1 MPSDHG
7 DGDVKLGAGKGAHD
21 LPSSAA
27 VGSPALLLC
36 DACQC
41 LGSLAMTWLLGFW
54 VVVSSGSHKKI
65 VGCFRSLGC
74 FLDWF
79 FPQGP
84 VYEFPIWS
92 ARIVKR
98 RRVKGIRKGWKR
110 RLHERCRALHT
121 LSPCVRFGQPSKDE
135 KGAGKQNQS
144 KGGAKGKK
152 SAEDISKE
160 SDWTL
165 VGRKGKPQP
174 PLSFS
179 NDKSE
184 FRLRESDWQGYTIV
198 PRVQKL
204 GAILDSDKKSDPLVI
219 LVFTSQELVNL
230 LQMIQGEKGIRI
242 TVLCPCKKGDTITV
256 DGFPNIHFE
265 EKRYPVQDNAGQVLT
280 KIMACWTNGVA
291 FNQHMRIVVPQD
303 RRPTFKPESRNE
315 RTTVFRLR
323 ADFRYCQEKHWA
335 SAKDRPGAVARKWVA
350 GVSPNAVMG
359 VLDSWG
365 WELEPG
371 LGKGSI
377 IKGLIRI
384 KKGQACDD
392 LLNASGRFSNGIRF
406 FLEPLKWEET
416 TLKKQPFISW
426 VEQTPQES
434 RILFMLAEFLKC
446 LL

>member
-1 MPSDHG
+1 MAKVKKEKGTELRVTVMRPLKETKNQREVPSKETQVGPSGKMELRLWPKRSVLGWSVGWRFGFGSLSLVSPVRSSVVGVAPWSAFKPGSLSLVPSDHG
-7 DGDVKLGAGKGAHD
+7 DGDVKLGAGKGAYD

-92 ARIVKR
+92 ARIVKQR
-98 RRVKGIRKGWKR
+98 WVKGIRKGWKR

-152 SAEDISKE
+152 SAEVISKE

-174 PLSFS
+174 PSSFS
-179 NDKSE
+179 NGKSE

-265 EKRYPVQDNAGQVLT
+265 EKRYPVQDNAGKVLT

-291 FNQHMRIVVPQD
+291 FNQHI
-303 RRPTFKPESRNE
+303 EN
-315 RTTVFRLR
+315 
-323 ADFRYCQEKHWA
+323 C
-335 SAKDRPGAVARKWVA
+335 GAT
-350 GVSPNAVMG
+350 G
-359 VLDSWG
+359 
-365 WELEPG
+365 
-371 LGKGSI
+371 
-377 IKGLIRI
+377 
-384 KKGQACDD
+384 
-392 LLNASGRFSNGIRF
+392 
-406 FLEPLKWEET
+406 
-416 TLKKQPFISW
+416 
-426 VEQTPQES
+426 
-434 RILFMLAEFLKC
+434 
-446 LL
+446 